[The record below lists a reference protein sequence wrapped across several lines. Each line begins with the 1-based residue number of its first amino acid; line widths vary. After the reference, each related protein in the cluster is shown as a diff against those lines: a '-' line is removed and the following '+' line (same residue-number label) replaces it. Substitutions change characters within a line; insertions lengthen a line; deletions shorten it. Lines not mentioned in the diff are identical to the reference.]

1 MSTVDAPGS
10 AKPDADVLLRL
21 AVTAPGPDRVRLE
34 RQVVRFHTMLARDIA
49 RCYVPLGV
57 EQGRATRLALAALL
71 RAVQTYDRTIRLD
84 FERYATSLIQLE
96 LSRSL
101 HSR

>member
-1 MSTVDAPGS
+1 MSTVDASRG
-10 AKPDADVLLRL
+10 AKPDADLLLCL
-21 AVTAPGPDRVRLE
+21 AETAPGPDRVRLE
-34 RQVVRFHTMLARDIA
+34 RQVVRLHKMMARDIA

-71 RAVQTYDRTIRLD
+71 RAVRTYDHSIRLD

-101 HSR
+101 QSR